1 MTPLEAAE
9 EMRRLSGL
17 LDKGIDA
24 LRRESRHYAE
34 AEDAY
39 RMAHATAYVAAD
51 GPAHLRKARA
61 DLATSAERVATSA
74 ERVESHLADGMRQ
87 AALEAVRSRRAQ
99 VSAVQSLLNAYRAE
113 AEFAATGPRGTA

>member
-1 MTPLEAAE
+1 MTPMDAAE

-24 LRRESRHYAE
+24 LRKEAHHYAE

-39 RMAHATAYVAAD
+39 RMAHATAYVGAD
-51 GPAHLRKARA
+51 GPAHMRKARA
-61 DLATSAERVATSA
+61 DLATSR
-74 ERVESHLADGMRQ
+74 ERVEAHLADGMRQ

-99 VSAVQSLLNAYRAE
+99 VSAIQSLL
-113 AEFAATGPRGTA
+113 